1 MYMLVHCAST
11 QDILIESFRS
21 KQIAKAFSLY
31 LQYIEHHCFHFKYK
45 SLISRNTLEKDIF
58 SDRIYIPLAHSN

>member
-11 QDILIESFRS
+11 QDILIESFRRN

-31 LQYIEHHCFHFKYK
+31 LQYIEHRFPFK